1 MRRGTDTDAQTH
13 RQTRVTSI
21 HFASST
27 TVRLTRNVIISFESY
42 CLDTHT
48 HTHTHTHDRVLYLD
62 NYSGQQK
69 MLQYI
74 PVSAVRGIE
83 RRHIIARQSFDP
95 ARLCGRT
102 GAGWV
107 RSDTVITGGC
117 HDAA

>member
-1 MRRGTDTDAQTH
+1 VWECVEGQTDRRTDTQTDASDQYTFRVVYDSATH
-13 RQTRVTSI
+13 AKCNNFIRKLLSG
-21 HFASST
+21 
-27 TVRLTRNVIISFESY
+27 
-42 CLDTHT
+42 

-74 PVSAVRGIE
+74 PVSPVRGIE
-83 RRHIIARQSFDP
+83 RRRIIARQSFDP

-102 GAGWV
+102 RAGWV